1 MNVSSVGITSIQPKY
16 NRKSGAIKG
25 ALYTAGILGTSTA
38 MSWVKTPETMQTIVI
53 ASGGKAKY
61 ALKYLG
67 CFAALSATGALIG
80 TALSAIAEKVKQKH
94 NPSVN

>member
-1 MNVSSVGITSIQPKY
+1 MNISNVGMAQIQPKR
-16 NRKSGAIKG
+16 NKLNAATKG

-38 MSWVKTPETMQTIVI
+38 MSWVKTPETMQAIVI

-80 TALSAIAEKVKQKH
+80 NALSAIVEKVKQKH
-94 NPSVN
+94 NPKAN